1 MGRIVT
7 LSVSPMYPSNHQSLL
22 IRWTLIA
29 MLFCSSCTPLDQ
41 ETTRTP
47 NPKLLTRVTT
57 FAKQTSS
64 VLTAV
69 TGEVVPVVKAVNDEV
84 SSELRADLTKIRE
97 EVSLQM
103 CRPLP
108 SRANSS
114 TL

>member
-1 MGRIVT
+1 MRASVNAASIV
-7 LSVSPMYPSNHQSLL
+7 VLL
-22 IRWTLIA
+22 
-29 MLFCSSCTPLDQ
+29 CSSCTSQ

-97 EVSLQM
+97 AVSLQM
-103 CRPLP
+103 CRLLP

-114 TL
+114 TPE